1 MPRAPEGMG
10 THFLEAERMSEDSP
24 YLNDGTPKEATDA
37 ELEDMV
43 RRMRTN
49 IRIFGMGGGGSNTV
63 ARIFSEGVAGA
74 DLYACNTDAQHLLAI
89 RAPHKIL
96 LGRRSTK
103 GLGAGALPQIGE
115 EAATVITVPND
126 KLLDLV
132 PRMNL
137 QSAFKF
143 ADEVLMRAIKG
154 LTEMITKP
162 GIVNLDFND
171 VRTVMRGGG
180 VAMIGMGESQA
191 VGDDRAIAAVE
202 EAINSPLLEVDVSTA
217 KGVLVSVTG
226 GNDMTLSEAERTIEM
241 LQERVT
247 ADARI
252 IWGAR
257 VDPTLEH
264 TLRVMLVATG
274 VRSKQITGRVAGK
287 PDPRRPD
294 IVR

>member
-74 DLYACNTDAQHLLAI
+74 DMYACNTDAQHLLAI

-103 GLGAGALPQIGE
+103 GLRARALPQIGE
-115 EAATVITVPND
+115 EAAKEAEDDLHQALQGADIVLVTCGLGGGTGTGSSSVVARMAKAAGALTIAVVTLPLRGEGSLRMESASWGLDRLREAADTVITVPND

-143 ADEVLMRAIKG
+143 ADEVL
-154 LTEMITKP
+154 
-162 GIVNLDFND
+162 
-171 VRTVMRGGG
+171 
-180 VAMIGMGESQA
+180 
-191 VGDDRAIAAVE
+191 
-202 EAINSPLLEVDVSTA
+202 
-217 KGVLVSVTG
+217 
-226 GNDMTLSEAERTIEM
+226 
-241 LQERVT
+241 
-247 ADARI
+247 
-252 IWGAR
+252 
-257 VDPTLEH
+257 
-264 TLRVMLVATG
+264 
-274 VRSKQITGRVAGK
+274 
-287 PDPRRPD
+287 
-294 IVR
+294 